1 MPVIG
6 SKKTFKEE
14 LSDIGK
20 IPGVLDTQR
29 VDDSSDGYPE
39 EIGQYEPWI
48 FESRDRTDPSY
59 DNDGAP
65 EPNSFPIGSHRA
77 MPIQGTI
84 IEDILTGNIESLDG
98 LMEDLQ
104 GRGFDPTGY
113 GADVIA
119 RRIAVFGS
127 GAFASYLPWHIYAY
141 SKRTP
146 WGIYLF
152 AEPLLVWGHLLTQ
165 TAQACGFTLTYLQGL
180 SLAVQV
186 AFRHELFHYHVE
198 RFGIRSEV
206 LGRQPIYLPY
216 RNNVFLTRRNTPDWL
231 EEALAQAVVLKSKLV
246 SKRVFGLPKSKWK
259 PVLDVEFAKFGAG
272 YSDHACTHVG
282 GVEKAHALLAA
293 QIQSATIVPPFTVT
307 KQFTPKSE
315 YSTSYKKVPGYIMSQ
330 PSLLSQFQLAGPN
343 ERQWRRFSNAQGIS
357 PEAPTGAGDH
367 AEVRYGKQKIHINYD
382 RNGEMD
388 RASLKAAKE
397 MVGFKGS
404 LRAFIQSVRH
414 S

>member
-1 MPVIG
+1 MPAIG

-14 LSDIGK
+14 LGDIGK
-20 IPGVLDTQR
+20 IPGVLDTQK
-29 VDDSSDGYPE
+29 VDDSRDRYPE
-39 EIGQYEPWI
+39 EIGQHQPWVFEP
-48 FESRDRTDPSY
+48 RDRPEPLS
-59 DNDGAP
+59 DNDSAP
-65 EPNSFPIGSHRA
+65 VPGSFPIGRHRA

-84 IEDILTGNIESLDG
+84 IEDILSGNIESLDG
-98 LMEDLQ
+98 LLDDLRC
-104 GRGFDPTGY
+104 RGFDPTDHGS
-113 GADVIA
+113 DDIA
-119 RRIAVFGS
+119 KKIAVFGS

-152 AEPLLVWGHLLTQ
+152 AEPLLVWGHMLTL
-165 TAQACGFTLTYLQGL
+165 TAKACGFTLTYLQGL

-198 RFGIRSEV
+198 RFAIRSEV
-206 LGRQPIYLPY
+206 LGRQPVYLPY
-216 RNNVFLTRRNTPDWL
+216 RNHVFLPLRDTRDWL

-246 SKRVFGLPKSKWK
+246 SKRVFSLPQSKWK

-272 YSDHACTHVG
+272 YRDHACTHVG

-293 QIQSATIVPPFTVT
+293 QIQSGSIVPPFSVT
-307 KQFTPKSE
+307 KQFTPKAE

-343 ERQWRRFSNAQGIS
+343 ERQWRRFSNTRGIS

-367 AEVRYGKQKIHINYD
+367 TEVRYGKQKIHINYD

-404 LRAFIQSVRH
+404 LREFIQTVRN